1 MNLKADLR
9 NEFRF
14 MLRYILRQVFRIMT
28 WFPGGAC
35 LLSLFYFFLSGV
47 KGGRSMRVFWDGHGW
62 CRVEPK
68 VLIPLG
74 PLFPLGTGI
83 ARDGLPNGE
92 EIFGPRR
99 KWWFRHYQPMEGDKI
114 LDIGSGMGEDTW
126 VFSHAVGKR
135 GRVIAVEAHP
145 GTYQILRDFI
155 RYNRLTNVDSYCGA
169 VSMNSGQA
177 IITDRP
183 MSDWQLNSV
192 SFDPNASPVAG
203 HRVSAFRLD
212 DLESVIGFSRI
223 AFIKMNIEG
232 AEALALEGARSTLFK
247 TQHICVCCHDF
258 LGPTTATKADVCRL
272 LRACGFN
279 LFFTDVNSPPYE
291 RDFVYGKRSSA

>member
-1 MNLKADLR
+1 MKKVRPLILDWLR
-9 NEFRF
+9 CVAGCLARC
-14 MLRYILRQVFRIMT
+14 
-28 WFPGGAC
+28 PGGAV
-35 LLSLFYFFLSGV
+35 LLSLAYFLLCQWRE
-47 KGGRSMRVFWDGHGW
+47 GRSAGVFWGGKSW
-62 CRVEPK
+62 YRVEPK

-83 ARDGLPNGE
+83 AGYGLPNGE

-114 LDIGSGMGEDTW
+114 LDIGAGMGEDTW
-126 VFSHAVGKR
+126 VFSHAVGEG

-145 GTYQILRDFI
+145 TTCQILRDFI
-155 RYNRLTNVDSYCGA
+155 RYNRLTNVDSFFGA
-169 VSMNSGQA
+169 VSDNSGHA

-192 SFDPNASPVAG
+192 SFGLNASPVAG
-203 HRVSAFRLD
+203 TRVPAFRLD
-212 DLESVIGFSRI
+212 DLESAMGFSRI

-232 AEALALEGARSTLFK
+232 AEGLALKGARFTLSK

-258 LGPTTATKADVCRL
+258 LGPATETKAEVCQL
-272 LRACGFN
+272 LRACGFD
-279 LFFTDVNSPPYE
+279 LFFTDAASPPYE
-291 RDFVYGKRSSA
+291 RDFVYGKRTSP